1 MDNKQAI
8 EQLKDLKKFKIKFVN
23 EEKVLS
29 TEESKKEIEALDIAI
44 KALERTALE
53 VPVQEPIKHIENL
66 EKLCKPVAEYLKEHY
81 DPNCTV
87 VITDSHIRLVRDE
100 IGIPVGTSLKVPIQ
114 EQFIGKC
121 QYCGKEN
128 KFA

>member
-53 VPVQEPIKHIENL
+53 VPVQEQ
-66 EKLCKPVAEYLKEHY
+66 LKKRK
-81 DPNCTV
+81 
-87 VITDSHIRLVRDE
+87 ILLIQ
-100 IGIPVGTSLKVPIQ
+100 SL
-114 EQFIGKC
+114 
-121 QYCGKEN
+121 GKEN
-128 KFA
+128 FESIVDEVNKIIKEYNLNTTPTILIDLLNYIGTVTLL